1 MPSTCTQSRTSI
13 DTASDHVAAPNN
25 GAPGSQISSA
35 CQAQLLGMLNA
46 EHGTTLTDANVTGT
60 YNNGTAANLLISA
73 TGLTAAQFNS
83 FQPGR
88 YSSYGGQFLLG
99 FGMAG
104 HIANEPGVNPGAVF
118 NSSNIGGNLSVSF
131 AFHDDHGYA
140 NNPIGALIHF
150 FTDVLGHNSRKP
162 C

>member
-1 MPSTCTQSRTSI
+1 VYELGCSI
-13 DTASDHVAAPNN
+13 HVAAANSLAPSN
-25 GAPGSQISSA
+25 GTPGTQVSA
-35 CQAQLLGMLNA
+35 ACKAQLLGMLNA
-46 EHGTTLTDANVTGT
+46 EHGTNLTDANVTGT
-60 YNNGTAANLLISA
+60 YLNGTAGNLLISA
-73 TGLTAAQFNS
+73 TGLTAGQFNS

-88 YSSYGGQFLLG
+88 YTSYGGQFLLG

-140 NNPIGALIHF
+140 NNPFGALIHF
-150 FTDVLGHNSRKP
+150 FTDVLGHNSRKQ